1 MDITNWLLLIGTT
14 LALVSLTWYGCAWW
28 YGRKLLQ
35 LHERLLKTRQAAG
48 KHATQARR
56 QIAQLQKDL
65 AARSSVESVQR
76 QAAIAEAE
84 RRSSLI
90 MTLEDEA
97 PMSRLPLHGFA
108 DTQPL

>member
-1 MDITNWLLLIGTT
+1 MDITNWLLLVGTT

-28 YGRKLLQ
+28 YGRKLKE

-65 AARSSVESVQR
+65 AARTSVEAVQR
-76 QAAIAEAE
+76 QAAMAEAE

-90 MTLEDEA
+90 MTLDDEA

>member
-14 LALVSLTWYGCAWW
+14 LTLVSLTWYGCAWW
-28 YGRKLLQ
+28 YGRKLHL

-48 KHATQARR
+48 KHASQARR

-65 AARSSVESVQR
+65 AARSSVQAVQR
-76 QAAIAEAE
+76 QAAIAEEE
-84 RRSSLI
+84 RRSMI
-90 MTLEDEA
+90 ITLNDE
-97 PMSRLPLHGFA
+97 PPSRLPRHGFA